1 MKKKLLANHA
11 KLIKD
16 CITLSRR
23 QERLDLLFIF
33 AVGNSA
39 LKTNNNFIHDKG
51 ISTNRNVA

>member
-1 MKKKLLANHA
+1 MYEECF
-11 KLIKD
+11 I